1 MKSLAPFLRAAATQF
16 TSLVNGTISALQVKR
31 QVQVVAAVLMSLFIT
46 ILVSRAVHSTRS
58 QQEQWSSLRRVLVAS
73 NPIAAGEE
81 ITEVNTALVDVPLVV
96 LPADALITFQPGD
109 TARIALQPHTAI
121 TSAMA
126 VPAKES
132 VRIPDGWRI
141 VALPSDMPSPPLVLN
156 DAVDV
161 VAGESVIAAGVI
173 VASLN
178 PLTIAVPAE
187 AAPSVASVVHMGEA
201 SLVATR

>member
-1 MKSLAPFLRAAATQF
+1 MKSLAPFLRAAASQF
-16 TSLVNGTISALQVKR
+16 STLVNATISALQVKR
-31 QVQVVAAVLMSLFIT
+31 KAQVVASVLMSLFIT

-58 QQEQWSSLRRVLVAS
+58 QQQQWSSLRRVLVAI
-73 NPIAAGEE
+73 NPIGVGEE
-81 ITEVNTALVDVPLVV
+81 FTDANTDLIDVPLAVS
-96 LPADALITFQPGD
+96 PTDALLAARPGD
-109 TARIALQPHTAI
+109 TARIALQPRTAI
-121 TSAMA
+121 TSAMV
-126 VPAKES
+126 VPANES
-132 VRIPDGWRI
+132 VRIPDGWRV
-141 VALPSDMPSPPLVLN
+141 VALPNDMPAPPLTLN

-187 AAPSVASVVHMGEA
+187 TAPSVASVVHLGEA

>member
-1 MKSLAPFLRAAATQF
+1 MKSLALFLRAAATQF
-16 TSLVNGTISALQVKR
+16 TSLVNSTVSALQVKR
-31 QVQVVAAVLMSLFIT
+31 RAQVVAAVVMSLIIT
-46 ILVSRAVHSTRS
+46 FLVSRAVHSTRS
-58 QQEQWSSLRRVLVAS
+58 QQRQWSSHRTVLVATI
-73 NPIAAGEE
+73 PIGAGEE
-81 ITEVNTALVDVPLVV
+81 FTESNTDLIDVPLAVS
-96 LPADALITFQPGD
+96 PTDALLAVRPGD
-109 TARIALQPHTAI
+109 TARIALQPRTAI

-126 VPAKES
+126 VPASET
-132 VRIPDGWRI
+132 VRIPDGWRV
-141 VALPSDMPSPPLVLN
+141 VALPNDMPSPPLVLN
-156 DAVDV
+156 EAVDV